1 MLTLWGRLNSINVQK
16 AVFALEEIGT
26 PYQRIDAGRGFGVND
41 TPEYG
46 AMNPNRLVPVL
57 KDGDFVLWES
67 HAIVRYLAAKHPA
80 SGLMPEDLQVR
91 ADADR
96 WMDWMHTAFNPA
108 FGVAFHGLVR
118 SPGSQRQE
126 AIQDSLS
133 KSEEM
138 AAILDAHL
146 ADRAYVAGEAFSMGD
161 IPVACGAH
169 RWFNLPTEKAPR
181 PHMQRWYDEIMTRP
195 AARRVLTLPIT

>member
-16 AVFALEEIGT
+16 VVLALEEIGA
-26 PYQRIDAGRGFGVND
+26 PYERIDAGRGFGVND
-41 TPEYG
+41 TPAYE

-67 HAIVRYLAAKHPA
+67 HAIVRYLAAKHPG
-80 SGLMPEDLQVR
+80 SGLMPDDLKLR

-118 SPGSQRQE
+118 SPGSQTQS
-126 AIQDSLS
+126 AIEESLT

-138 AAILDAHL
+138 AAILDARL
-146 ADRAYVAGEAFSMGD
+146 ADRPYVAGDAFSMGD

-169 RWFNLPTEKAPR
+169 RWLNLPADKAER
-181 PHMQRWYDEIMTRP
+181 PHLRRWYARIMARP
-195 AARRVLTLPIT
+195 AAQRVLTLPIT